1 MSDLRVELLA
11 TPDCPHQEPTRAALH
26 RVLSEGAIETPIQL
40 VLVSTLDDA
49 EFLGFPGSPTVRING
64 EDLVPLPAGAPA
76 TLACRLYV
84 QPDGTLAGTIPEEV
98 MRSAVKRHR
107 SGRLRAFQSDEAA
120 MHRTAVDDLASD
132 AAPDAASDRPSGPG
146 HD

>member
-1 MSDLRVELLA
+1 VSDLRVELLV

-26 RVLSEGAIETPIQL
+26 RVLSEGAIETPIQV

-49 EFLGFPGSPTVRING
+49 EFLGFPGSPTVRIDG
-64 EDLVPLPAGAPA
+64 EDLVPPSAGGPA

-84 QPDGTLAGTIPEEV
+84 QPDGTLAGTIPDEV

-107 SGRLRAFQSDEAA
+107 SGRLQAFQRDEAA
-120 MHRTAVDDLASD
+120 RHRATVDEA
-132 AAPDAASDRPSGPG
+132 G
-146 HD
+146 